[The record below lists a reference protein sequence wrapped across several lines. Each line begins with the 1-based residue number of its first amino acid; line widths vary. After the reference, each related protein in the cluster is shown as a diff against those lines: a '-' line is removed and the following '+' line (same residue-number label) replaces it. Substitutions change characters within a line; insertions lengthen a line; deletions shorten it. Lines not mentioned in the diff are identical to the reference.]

1 MMLSRRRVFFDAA
14 HRAAELFERRH
25 GERRRNGRTLGN
37 IGIES
42 ILEFDFATRYRAA
55 VKD

>member
-1 MMLSRRRVFFDAA
+1 MMLSRRRVFVDAG
-14 HRAAELFERRH
+14 HRAAELFESRH
-25 GERRRNGRTLGN
+25 GDRRRNGRKLGN
-37 IGIES
+37 KGIES

>member
-1 MMLSRRRVFFDAA
+1 MMLSRRRVFVDAG
-14 HRAAELFERRH
+14 HRAAERFESRH
-25 GERRRNGRTLGN
+25 GERRRNGWKLGN
-37 IGIES
+37 KGIES